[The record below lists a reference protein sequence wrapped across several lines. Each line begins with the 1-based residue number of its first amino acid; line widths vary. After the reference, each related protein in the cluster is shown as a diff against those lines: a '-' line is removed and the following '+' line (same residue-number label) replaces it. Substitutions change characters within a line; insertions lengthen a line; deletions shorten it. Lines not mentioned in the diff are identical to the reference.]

1 MRWPCPPQP
10 IRAGIYA
17 FLTSPARRWSSWAC
31 AAAARRTFLW
41 QCLEDRLAAGAPR
54 DALLF
59 FSFEDERLAEMT
71 TGELQL
77 VVEEY
82 FNLCPERRDRERVTF
97 FLDEIQLAPGWEPFT
112 RRNDEIYCLARRAR

>member
-1 MRWPCPPQP
+1 
-10 IRAGIYA
+10 
-17 FLTSPARRWSSWAC
+17 
-31 AAAARRTFLW
+31 
-41 QCLEDRLAAGAPR
+41 
-54 DALLF
+54 
-59 FSFEDERLAEMT
+59 MT